1 MIRRVTI
8 LWIGVVCLLAAK
20 APVFAAA
27 NDCDRACLKTALD
40 QYLAAVTTHKPSA
53 APLFAGFRQ
62 TENAVVVPLG
72 SGVWKSVTAL
82 GKVQRRYLDAVSG
95 QAAYYGTV
103 EEGASSAVVTVRI
116 RVEDRKITE
125 AEWYIA
131 RAMDPGMNGPAQPGQ
146 PPPNLFNPEALAS
159 NPPPDRVLPKSARA
173 SRELLLAITNSYFDG
188 ITSHNGA
195 IVMADPRCDRVEN
208 GTSMG
213 SRGGGGGRG
222 GGGAQGRGAPAPAAQ
237 PPQPAPS
244 AQPAQPALSS
254 CAAGFANLNVQLVA
268 ARRMPVVDEEA
279 GVVLA
284 LAVFIRRPGSTTA
297 RNVFSEW
304 FVIDDNK
311 IRQIYTAM
319 FYPPPDL
326 PVPNWPPYEGNWP
339 LPAGIIPTPA
349 ATPAR

>member
-1 MIRRVTI
+1 MLRRLTVI
-8 LWIGVVCLLAAK
+8 LTCVACISGMSVPAN
-20 APVFAAA
+20 AAA

-40 QYLAAVTTHKPSA
+40 QYLAAVTTHKPAS

-72 SGVWKSVTAL
+72 SGVWKTVTAL

-103 EEGASSAVVTVRI
+103 EEGAAAAVVTVRI

-125 AEWYIA
+125 AEWFIA
-131 RAMDPGMNGPAQPGQ
+131 REKDPGLNGPAQPGQ
-146 PPPNLFNPEALAS
+146 APPNLWNPEALAA
-159 NPPPDRVLPKSARA
+159 NPPPDRVLPKTARA
-173 SRELLLAITNSYFDG
+173 SRELLLAVTNSYFDG
-188 ITSHNGA
+188 ITSHDGS
-195 IVMADPRCDRVEN
+195 IVMADLRCDRVEN

-213 SRGGGGGRG
+213 SRGGGGGGARG
-222 GGGAQGRGAPAPAAQ
+222 AAGRGAQTAPAPVAA
-237 PPQPAPS
+237 P

-254 CAAGFANLNVQLVA
+254 CASGFATLNVQLVA
-268 ARRMPVVDEEA
+268 ARRYPVVDEEA

-297 RNVFSEW
+297 RNAFSEW
-304 FVIDDNK
+304 FVIDEARIQK
-311 IRQIYTAM
+311 IYTAM
-319 FYPPPDL
+319 FYPSPEL

-339 LPAGIIPTPA
+339 LPAGIVPTPA
-349 ATPAR
+349 AAPAR

>member
-1 MIRRVTI
+1 MLRRLTVILAFVTCI
-8 LWIGVVCLLAAK
+8 AGISVPAH
-20 APVFAAA
+20 AAA

-40 QYLAAVTTHKPSA
+40 QYLAAVTTHKPAS

-72 SGVWKSVTAL
+72 SGVWKTATAL

-103 EEGASSAVVTVRI
+103 EESNGTAVVTVRI

-131 RAMDPGMNGPAQPGQ
+131 RQNDPGLNGPAQPGQ
-146 PPPNLFNPEALAS
+146 PPPNLWNPEALAS
-159 NPPPDRVLPKSARA
+159 NPPPDRVLPKATRA
-173 SRELLLAITNSYFDG
+173 SRELLLAVTNSYFDG
-188 ITSHNGA
+188 ITSHDGS
-195 IVMADPRCDRVEN
+195 IVKADLKCDRVEN

-213 SRGGGGGRG
+213 SRGGGGGG
-222 GGGAQGRGAPAPAAQ
+222 GRGAAGRGAQAAPAAT
-237 PPQPAPS
+237 P
-244 AQPAQPALSS
+244 AQPAQPAQPELSR
-254 CAAGFANLNVQLVA
+254 CASGFANLNVQLVA
-268 ARRMPVVDEEA
+268 ARRFPVVDDEA

-297 RNVFSEW
+297 RNAFSEW
-304 FVIDDNK
+304 FVIDDARIQK
-311 IRQIYTAM
+311 IYTAM
-319 FYPPPDL
+319 FYPPPEL

-339 LPAGIIPTPA
+339 LPAGIVPTPA
-349 ATPAR
+349 PAPAK

>member
-1 MIRRVTI
+1 MTRRLSVLLGCMACIVTVNVSA
-8 LWIGVVCLLAAK
+8 L
-20 APVFAAA
+20 AAA
-27 NDCDRACLKTALD
+27 NDCDRACLKAALD
-40 QYLAAVTTHKPSA
+40 QYLTAVASHKPSA

-72 SGVWKSVTAL
+72 SGVWKTVTGV

-95 QAAYYGTV
+95 QAAFYGTI
-103 EEGASSAVVTVRI
+103 EEGGTTAVATVRV

-131 RAMDPGMNGPAQPGQ
+131 RATDPGLSGPAQPGQ
-146 PPPNLFNPEALAS
+146 PPPNLWSPEGLAS

-188 ITSHNGA
+188 ITSHDGS

-213 SRGGGGGRG
+213 ARGAGRG
-222 GGGAQGRGAPAPAAQ
+222 GAGRGAPAAPAAA
-237 PPQPAPS
+237 PA
-244 AQPAQPALSS
+244 APARGATQPALST

-268 ARRMPVVDEEA
+268 ARRFPVVDEEA

-284 LAVFIRRPGSTTA
+284 LAVFIRRPGSPA
-297 RNVFSEW
+297 PRNAFSEW
-304 FVIDDNK
+304 FVIEENK

-319 FYPPPDL
+319 FYPPNDL

-339 LPAGIIPTPA
+339 IPA
-349 ATPAR
+349 AIVPGQAQAPARGGGQ